1 MKAATISASN
11 HQQIRS
17 ITMHP
22 FVSRAMLEENASE
35 GARALIK
42 IRRFNAQRAATIRN
56 MREEI
61 ESSGRSLAH
70 PRQNQHKV
78 RLDLLRVAYGD
89 PLVPAD
95 LRQIIGT
102 FLPEVNPRAQ
112 G

>member
-1 MKAATISASN
+1 MKTATVSASN
-11 HQQIRS
+11 HQQIRAV
-17 ITMHP
+17 TMHA
-22 FVSRAMLEENASE
+22 FVSRAMLEDNPSE
-35 GARALIK
+35 GANALIK

-61 ESSGRSLAH
+61 DANGRSLAH

-78 RLDLLRVAYGD
+78 RLELLRAAYRD
-89 PLVPAD
+89 DAIPSD

-102 FLPEVNPRAQ
+102 FLPEVNPHAQ